1 MRDPS
6 TIIIHGNG
14 PNNFDDLYLDFGFVE
29 RKDPRKLGRGSRR
42 RGSGSWRLNGDTAPA
57 L

>member
-14 PNNFDDLYLDFGFVE
+14 PNNFDDLYLDFGFME
-29 RKDPRKLGRGSRR
+29 RKDPRKVGRGSRR
-42 RGSGSWRLNGDTAPA
+42 QGS
-57 L
+57 